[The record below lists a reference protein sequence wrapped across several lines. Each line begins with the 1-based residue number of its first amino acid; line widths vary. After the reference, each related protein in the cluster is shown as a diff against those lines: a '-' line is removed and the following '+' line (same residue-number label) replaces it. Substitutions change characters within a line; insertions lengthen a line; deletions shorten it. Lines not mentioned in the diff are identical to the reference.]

1 MPAWFIWLVI
11 AGVFTIVEIA
21 TVGFFIIWFGV
32 AALLTAIFS
41 LFMPE
46 AFLVQV
52 VVWAITSIFL
62 VLFTKKF
69 TDKVK
74 PETTATNVYSIIG
87 KRAVV
92 TTAINN
98 ENGTGQIKVDGDVWS
113 AKTENYDEV
122 IEVGQHVEILK
133 IDGVKVIV
141 KKIENAET
149 AAKAETK
156 EK

>member
-1 MPAWFIWLVI
+1 MPAWFIWLVV

-52 VVWAITSIFL
+52 VFWAISSVLL
-62 VLFTKKF
+62 VLFTKRF

-92 TTAINN
+92 TTKINN
-98 ENGTGQIKVDGDVWS
+98 ENATGQIKVDGDVWS

-122 IEVGQHVEILK
+122 IEAGEHVEILR

-141 KKIENAET
+141 KKVET

>member
-11 AGVFTIVEIA
+11 AGIFTIVEIA

-32 AALLTAIFS
+32 AAVLTAIFS

-46 AFLVQV
+46 AYMVQV
-52 VVWAITSIFL
+52 VVWAITSILL

-98 ENGTGQIKVDGDVWS
+98 ENGTGQVKVDGDVWS
-113 AKTENYDEV
+113 ARTENYEET
-122 IEVGQHVEILK
+122 IPVGEHVEILR

-141 KKIENAET
+141 KKLET

>member
-11 AGVFTIVEIA
+11 AGIFTIVEIA
-21 TVGFFIIWFGV
+21 TVGFFIIWFGI
-32 AALLTAIFS
+32 AAVLTAIFS

-46 AFLVQV
+46 AYMVQV
-52 VVWAITSIFL
+52 VVWAITSILL

-98 ENGTGQIKVDGDVWS
+98 ENGTGQVKVDGDVW
-113 AKTENYDEV
+113 AARTENYDET
-122 IEVGQHVEILK
+122 ISAGEHVEILR

-141 KKIENAET
+141 KKLENAES
-149 AAKAETK
+149 AAMAETK

>member
-1 MPAWFIWLVI
+1 MPGWFIWLVI
-11 AGVFTIVEIA
+11 AGIFTIVEIA

-32 AALLTAIFS
+32 AAVLTALFS

-46 AFLVQV
+46 AYLVQV
-52 VVWAITSIFL
+52 VFWAITSVLL

-92 TTAINN
+92 TTTINN
-98 ENGTGQIKVDGDVWS
+98 ENSTGQIKVDGDVWS
-113 AKTENYDEV
+113 AKAEDYDEI
-122 IEVGQHVEILK
+122 IEAGEHVEILR

-141 KKIENAET
+141 KKAEN

>member
-11 AGVFTIVEIA
+11 AGIFTIVEIA
-21 TVGFFIIWFGV
+21 TVCFFIIWFGV
-32 AALLTAIFS
+32 AAVLTAIFS

-46 AFLVQV
+46 AYMVQV
-52 VVWAITSIFL
+52 VVWAITSILL

-98 ENGTGQIKVDGDVWS
+98 ENGTGQVKVDGDVWS
-113 AKTENYDEV
+113 ARTENYEET
-122 IEVGQHVEILK
+122 IPVGEHVEILR

-141 KKIENAET
+141 KKLET

>member
-1 MPAWFIWLVI
+1 MPAWFIWLVV

-52 VVWAITSIFL
+52 VFWAISSVLL
-62 VLFTKKF
+62 VLFTKRF

-92 TTAINN
+92 TTKINN
-98 ENGTGQIKVDGDVWS
+98 ENATGQIKVDGDVWS

-122 IEVGQHVEILK
+122 IEAGEHVEILK

-141 KKIENAET
+141 KKVET
-149 AAKAETK
+149 ATKAETK

>member
-1 MPAWFIWLVI
+1 MPAWFVWLVI
-11 AGVFTIVEIA
+11 AGIFTIVEIA

-32 AALLTAIFS
+32 AAVLTALFS

-46 AFLVQV
+46 AYMVQV
-52 VVWAITSIFL
+52 VVWAITSVLL

-69 TDKVK
+69 TDKIK

-87 KRAVV
+87 KRAIV

-98 ENGTGQIKVDGDVWS
+98 ENGTGQVKVDGDVW
-113 AKTENYDEV
+113 AARTENYDET
-122 IEVGQHVEILK
+122 ISVGEHVEILR

-141 KKIENAET
+141 KKLENAES

>member
-11 AGVFTIVEIA
+11 AGLFTIVEIA

-32 AALLTAIFS
+32 AAVLTSIFS
-41 LFMPE
+41 LFFPE
-46 AFLVQV
+46 AYIIQAVF
-52 VVWAITSIFL
+52 WAISSVLL

-69 TDKVK
+69 TDKIK
-74 PETTATNVYSIIG
+74 PETTPTNVYSIIG

-92 TTAINN
+92 TTDINN
-98 ENGTGQIKVDGDVWS
+98 ENATGQVKVDGDVWS
-113 AKTENYDEV
+113 ARTENYEET
-122 IEVGQHVEILK
+122 ISAGEHVEILR

-141 KKIENAET
+141 KKLES

>member
-1 MPAWFIWLVI
+1 MPAWFIWLVV

-52 VVWAITSIFL
+52 VFWAITSVLL
-62 VLFTKKF
+62 VLFTKRF

-92 TTAINN
+92 TTKINN
-98 ENGTGQIKVDGDVWS
+98 ENATGQIKVDGDVWS

-122 IEVGQHVEILK
+122 IEAGEHVEILR

-141 KKIENAET
+141 KKVET
-149 AAKAETK
+149 ATKAETK

>member
-1 MPAWFIWLVI
+1 MPAWFVWLVI
-11 AGVFTIVEIA
+11 AGIFTIVEIA

-32 AALLTAIFS
+32 AAVLTAIFS

-46 AFLVQV
+46 AYMVQV
-52 VVWAITSIFL
+52 VVWAITSILL

-98 ENGTGQIKVDGDVWS
+98 ENGTGQVKVDGDVW
-113 AKTENYDEV
+113 AARTENYDET
-122 IEVGQHVEILK
+122 ISVGEHVEILR

-141 KKIENAET
+141 KKLENAE
-149 AAKAETK
+149 AAEKAETK

>member
-1 MPAWFIWLVI
+1 MPAWFIWLVV

-52 VVWAITSIFL
+52 VFWAISSVLL
-62 VLFTKKF
+62 VLFTKRF

-87 KRAVV
+87 KLAVV
-92 TTAINN
+92 TTKINN
-98 ENGTGQIKVDGDVWS
+98 ENATGQIKVDGDVWS

-122 IEVGQHVEILK
+122 IEAGEHVEILR

-141 KKIENAET
+141 KKVET
-149 AAKAETK
+149 ATKAETK

>member
-141 KKIENAET
+141 KKIENTET
-149 AAKAETK
+149 AAKAEAK

>member
-1 MPAWFIWLVI
+1 MPAWFVWLVI
-11 AGVFTIVEIA
+11 AGIFTIVEIA

-32 AALLTAIFS
+32 AAVLTALFS

-46 AFLVQV
+46 AYMVQV
-52 VVWAITSIFL
+52 VVWAITSVLL

-87 KRAVV
+87 KRALV

-98 ENGTGQIKVDGDVWS
+98 ENGTGQVKVDGDVW
-113 AKTENYDEV
+113 AARTENYDET
-122 IEVGQHVEILK
+122 ISVGEHVEILR

-141 KKIENAET
+141 KKFENAES

>member
-1 MPAWFIWLVI
+1 MPAWFIWLVV

-52 VVWAITSIFL
+52 VFWAISSVLL
-62 VLFTKKF
+62 VLFTKRF

-92 TTAINN
+92 TTKINN
-98 ENGTGQIKVDGDVWS
+98 ENATGQIKVDGDVWS

-122 IEVGQHVEILK
+122 IEAGEHVEILR

-141 KKIENAET
+141 KKVET
-149 AAKAETK
+149 ATKAETK

>member
-11 AGVFTIVEIA
+11 AGIFTIVEIA

-32 AALLTAIFS
+32 AAVLTALFS

-46 AFLVQV
+46 AYMVQV
-52 VVWAITSIFL
+52 VVWAITSILL

-98 ENGTGQIKVDGDVWS
+98 ENGTGQVKVDGDVWS
-113 AKTENYDEV
+113 ARTENYEET
-122 IEVGQHVEILK
+122 IPVGEHVEILR

-141 KKIENAET
+141 KKLENAKSAET
-149 AAKAETK
+149 AETK